1 MVAAAPGHCQSVQA
15 VNRHCQA
22 VQLLSVLSVQAM
34 VLREVELPSMH
45 GRPEKVFLV
54 VLGISLFMSLSHLA
68 GALEVDIAKATLH
81 HQLESVG
88 APAHLCSAATLQE
101 AKLAGMVPKNSRP
114 FRLLPLHYVLKVVDA
129 FPHHWGFLK
138 APLQLLSAINNAPT
152 TGTDMPAIPMPQ
164 QQATLTAKN
173 LLPREVSG

>member
-1 MVAAAPGHCQSVQA
+1 M
-15 VNRHCQA
+15 
-22 VQLLSVLSVQAM
+22 LSILNVQAM
-34 VLREVELPSMH
+34 VLREVELPNMH

-81 HQLESVG
+81 HQLESAG
-88 APAHLCSAATLQE
+88 APTHLCSAATLQE

-114 FRLLPLHYVLKVVDA
+114 FRLLPLHYVLKLVDA

-152 TGTDMPAIPMPQ
+152 TGTGMPAIPMPQQ

-173 LLPREVSG
+173 LLPREVRG